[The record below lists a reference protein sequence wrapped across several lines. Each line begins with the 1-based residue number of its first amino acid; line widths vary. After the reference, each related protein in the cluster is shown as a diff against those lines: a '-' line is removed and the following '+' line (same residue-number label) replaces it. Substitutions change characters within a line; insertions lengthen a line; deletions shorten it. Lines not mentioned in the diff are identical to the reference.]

1 MNRQTKHTKT
11 QAIVTFD
18 LTLIKVFSF
27 DFRLGQNS
35 PTTLDTGAEIPYH
48 NVSSKIFIGEGGTLS
63 PIYRPVDTS
72 VKTRY

>member
-1 MNRQTKHTKT
+1 MDRRIKHSKT
-11 QAIVTFD
+11 QAFVTFD
-18 LTLIKVFSF
+18 LTLFKVFSF

-48 NVSSKIFIGEGGTLS
+48 KLSSKIFIGEGGTLS
-63 PIYRPVDTS
+63 PIHRPVDTD